1 MSPESVELAREWLA
15 KARSDLATARLL
27 VDGQEKHFDT
37 GSYHCQQAA
46 EKALKAWLT
55 IQEVIF
61 PKTHS
66 LEDLLALCVPS
77 ESGFTK
83 FQRHAE
89 ELAPLATAYRY
100 PGDAFEPSA
109 ALARRALGLA
119 EELCTYCE
127 QRIKATS
134 TRIP

>member
-1 MSPESVELAREWLA
+1 MMSPESGELARGWLA

-27 VDGQEKHFDT
+27 VTGPEKHFDT

-55 IQEVIF
+55 FHEVVF

-66 LEDLLALCVPS
+66 LEDLLALCIPS
-77 ESGFTK
+77 APGFTQ

-100 PGDAFEPSA
+100 PGDVFEPSA
-109 ALARRALGLA
+109 VLAARVLALA
-119 EELCTYCE
+119 EELSAFCE
-127 QRIKATS
+127 QQIESLHK
-134 TRIP
+134 